1 MDCYPDLGY
10 AVLVTIDPPEKAG
23 ERRCPVARQQILDRF
38 EQDFGLVPDWLA
50 QMPDPILEQY
60 SNTLNWVLSDTKLSG
75 RDKALVAFGA
85 ASATHCEY

>member
-10 AVLVTIDPPEKAG
+10 AVLVTIVPPGKAG

-38 EQDFGLVPDWLA
+38 EQDFGLVPDFLA

>member
-1 MDCYPDLGY
+1 M
-10 AVLVTIDPPEKAG
+10 
-23 ERRCPVARQQILDRF
+23 ARQQILDQF
-38 EQDFGLVPDWLA
+38 EQDFGLVPDFLA

-85 ASATHCEY
+85 ASATHCAY

>member
-1 MDCYPDLGY
+1 MLYLLLSSRRG
-10 AVLVTIDPPEKAG
+10 KAG
-23 ERRCPVARQQILDRF
+23 ERRCPVARQHILDRF
-38 EQDFGLVPDWLA
+38 EQDFGLVPDFLA

-85 ASATHCEY
+85 ASATHCGY

>member
-10 AVLVTIDPPEKAG
+10 AVLVTIVPPVKAG
-23 ERRCPVARQQILDRF
+23 ERRCPVARQQILDQF
-38 EQDFGLVPDWLA
+38 EQDFGLVPDFLA

>member
-10 AVLVTIDPPEKAG
+10 AVLVTIDPPGKAG

-38 EQDFGLVPDWLA
+38 EQDFGLVPDFLA